1 MILSTADTDLE
12 QRVLVQLIRAGI
24 EDTFIAYYK
33 IHRNV
38 LPPSFNINR
47 CRIERKTINASTF
60 LCRFQVC
67 YDSFCSKLV

>member
-38 LPPSFNINR
+38 LPAVIQYQP
-47 CRIERKTINASTF
+47 
-60 LCRFQVC
+60 LQ
-67 YDSFCSKLV
+67 D